1 MSSKLQNKIKNLMKH
16 EVVERHSYFQ
26 LKYFVI
32 GKEPTTQAKLWRCI
46 RELESR
52 NKSLQAIE
60 LEIEETNDDIE
71 LLHIKIKDLIHN
83 NFKEVDTDL
92 IHDNSKKTEANQI
105 VVRKKERKTKALVDK
120 LSDLK
125 NKKRY
130 IEEEAVFFIQA
141 FESLEKIEKIKSF
154 DDLDAQT
161 EYWDK
166 KLKQELN
173 LKMILRQPFD
183 IELTKTILALDDK
196 ISVKQMM
203 CNVLETLR
211 GPEQLESKKP
221 ELENKE
227 K

>member
-1 MSSKLQNKIKNLMKH
+1 MSSKLQDKIQNLMKYD
-16 EVVERHSYFQ
+16 VVERHSYFQ

-60 LEIEETNDDIE
+60 LEIEDTNDDIE
-71 LLHIKIKDLIHN
+71 LLHIKIKEPFEN
-83 NFKEVDTDL
+83 QFEQNK
-92 IHDNSKKTEANQI
+92 NKKQI
-105 VVRKKERKTKALVDK
+105 LTRKNERKTKALVEK
-120 LSDLK
+120 LSNLK

-130 IEEEAVFFIQA
+130 IEEEAAFFVQA
-141 FESLEKIEKIKSF
+141 FESLEKIEKIKPF
-154 DDLDAQT
+154 DDLEAQT
-161 EYWDK
+161 EYWNK

-173 LKMILRQPFD
+173 LKMILRQPLD
-183 IELTKTILALDDK
+183 TELTKTILALDDK
-196 ISVKQMM
+196 MPAKQMM

-211 GPEQLESKKP
+211 GPEQLEVESKKP

>member
-1 MSSKLQNKIKNLMKH
+1 MSSELQDKIQNLMKN
-16 EVVERHSYFQ
+16 EIVERHSYFQ

-32 GKEPTTQAKLWRCI
+32 GKEPTTQAKLWRCV

-60 LEIEETNDDIE
+60 LEIEDTNDDIK
-71 LLHIKIKDLIHN
+71 LLHIEIKDLIRDSE
-83 NFKEVDTDL
+83 KTDTEKTDTIKIL
-92 IHDNSKKTEANQI
+92 I
-105 VVRKKERKTKALVDK
+105 RKKERKTKALVEK
-120 LSDLK
+120 LNDLK
-125 NKKRY
+125 SKKRY
-130 IEEEAVFFIQA
+130 IEEEATFFVQA
-141 FESLEKIEKIKSF
+141 FESLEKIENIKPF

-183 IELTKTILALDDK
+183 TELTKTILALDDK
-196 ISVKQMM
+196 MPVKQMM

-211 GPEQLESKKP
+211 GPIESKKP

-227 K
+227 

>member
-1 MSSKLQNKIKNLMKH
+1 MSSKLQDKIQNLMKND
-16 EVVERHSYFQ
+16 VVERHSYFQ

-60 LEIEETNDDIE
+60 LEIEDTNDDIE
-71 LLHIKIKDLIHN
+71 LLHIEIKDPFGN
-83 NFKEVDTDL
+83 NPERNKNK
-92 IHDNSKKTEANQI
+92 IQI
-105 VVRKKERKTKALVDK
+105 QTRKNERKTKALVEK
-120 LSDLK
+120 LNNLK

-130 IEEEAVFFIQA
+130 IEEEASFFVQA
-141 FESLEKIEKIKSF
+141 FESLEKIEKIKPF

-161 EYWDK
+161 EYWNK
-166 KLKQELN
+166 KLKHELN
-173 LKMILRQPFD
+173 LKMILRQPLDTEF
-183 IELTKTILALDDK
+183 TKIILALDDK
-196 ISVKQMM
+196 MPVKQMM
-203 CNVLETLR
+203 CDILETLR
-211 GPEQLESKKP
+211 GPDAKIP

>member
-1 MSSKLQNKIKNLMKH
+1 MSSKLKDKIQNLMKNDA
-16 EVVERHSYFQ
+16 VGRHSYFQ

-60 LEIEETNDDIE
+60 LEIEDAKDDIE
-71 LLHIKIKDLIHN
+71 LLHIDINKTSPFGVDVGEKQKKILI
-83 NFKEVDTDL
+83 
-92 IHDNSKKTEANQI
+92 
-105 VVRKKERKTKALVDK
+105 RKNERKTKALVEK
-120 LSDLK
+120 LNDLK

-130 IEEEAVFFIQA
+130 IEEEATFFVQA
-141 FESLEKIEKIKSF
+141 FESLEKIEKIKPF

-161 EYWDK
+161 EYWNE

-173 LKMILRQPFD
+173 LNMILRQPFD
-183 IELTKTILALDDK
+183 TELTKTILALDNK
-196 ISVKQMM
+196 MPVKQTM

-211 GPEQLESKKP
+211 GTEVKKP